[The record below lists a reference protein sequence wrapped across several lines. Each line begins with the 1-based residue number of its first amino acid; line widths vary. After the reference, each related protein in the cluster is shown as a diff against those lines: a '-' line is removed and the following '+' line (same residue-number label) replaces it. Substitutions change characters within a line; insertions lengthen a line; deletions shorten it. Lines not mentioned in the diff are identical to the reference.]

1 MADEYFSINEF
12 AKIVKV
18 HPNTIRRAIKSGR
31 IISFK
36 VGKVYRISKYEISR
50 MAEFDLENYIED
62 EVKKRLGEN
71 NGVDEKT
78 R

>member
-1 MADEYFSINEF
+1 MTDECYSINEF

-31 IISFK
+31 IIAFK

-50 MAEFDLENYIED
+50 MAEFDIEDYIEK
-62 EVKKRLGEN
+62 EVQKRLGGN
-71 NGVDEKT
+71 
-78 R
+78 